1 MSFRAYKFLV
11 VPVIQEVDDEGNVT
25 GELTPD
31 QPVPVFG
38 ISGLH
43 AFADNFEDELLQRV
57 AEAQQQQGQVVI
69 PNGAG
74 KIVVP
79 GAGAV
84 PK

>member
-1 MSFRAYKFLV
+1 MNYRAYKFLV
-11 VPVIQEVDDEGNVT
+11 VPVIQEVDDDGNVT

-43 AFADNFEDELLQRV
+43 AFADNFEDELLQRI
-57 AEAQQQQGQVVI
+57 AETQQKQGQAVMG
-69 PNGAG
+69 NGAG
-74 KIVVP
+74 VVT